1 MTSAPVI
8 LNMTKLGFRRTEA
21 AAFIG
26 VSPSKFDQMVKAG
39 DMPEPHR
46 IGGVVIWR
54 GDELQAAFDRLTGR
68 DGAGDDPNPAD
79 KQKPMP
85 WPVDAR

>member
-26 VSPSKFDQMVKAG
+26 VSASKFDQMVKAG
-39 DMPEPHR
+39 DMPEPHLMSG
-46 IGGVVIWR
+46 IKIWR
-54 GDELQAAFDRLTGR
+54 GDELRASFDRLTGR
-68 DGAGDDPNPAD
+68 EDAGEMSAQDAWD
-79 KQKPMP
+79 KA
-85 WPVDAR
+85 VGLG

>member
-26 VSPSKFDQMVKAG
+26 VSASKFDQMVKAG

-54 GDELQAAFDRLTGR
+54 GDELKLHFDRLTGR
-68 DGAGDDPNPAD
+68 SGPVDDPEPAD

>member
-26 VSPSKFDQMVKAG
+26 VSASKFDQMVKAG
-39 DMPEPHR
+39 GYARTASHR
-46 IGGVVIWR
+46 WR
-54 GDELQAAFDRLTGR
+54 GDL
-68 DGAGDDPNPAD
+68 
-79 KQKPMP
+79 
-85 WPVDAR
+85 ARG

>member
-26 VSPSKFDQMVKAG
+26 VSASKFDQMVKAG

-54 GDELQAAFDRLTGR
+54 GDDLLAAFNRLTGR
-68 DGAGDDPNPAD
+68 GDDGEVSPQDAWD
-79 KQKPMP
+79 KA
-85 WPVDAR
+85 VGLG

>member
-1 MTSAPVI
+1 
-8 LNMTKLGFRRTEA
+8 MTKLGFRRTEA

-26 VSPSKFDQMVKAG
+26 VSPTKFDQMVKAG

-46 IGGVVIWR
+46 MGGVVIWR
-54 GDELQAAFDRLTGR
+54 GDELKARFDRLTGR
-68 DGAGDDPNPAD
+68 DGGGDDEKRGENY
-79 KQKPMP
+79 KPKA

>member
-1 MTSAPVI
+1 MTTAPVI
-8 LNMTKLGFRRTEA
+8 LNMTKLGFRRPEA

-26 VSPSKFDQMVKAG
+26 VSASKFGQMVKAG

-54 GDELQAAFDRLTGR
+54 GDELKLHFDRLTGR
-68 DGAGDDPNPAD
+68 SGPVDDPKPAD